1 MNDKFELP
9 LDHGTAVRR
18 GEELPLERLTSY
30 LDSHLED
37 LGPLVAA
44 EQFPSGFSNLTYL
57 LRFQQRDLVLRRP
70 PFGANVRSGHD
81 MKREFEILSKLHPVF
96 LKVPRPLLFCSD
108 YSILDADFYVMER
121 VRGTILRGQMRKP
134 IRMQSE
140 VLRRFSEA
148 LVDTLVDI
156 HAIDPEKVDL
166 ATFGRPQGY
175 VQRQIDGWIQRYRN
189 AQTDEVGSVERVGA
203 WLEGNVPVETS
214 RSAIIHNDFKYD
226 NVVFAPDDT
235 GRVIA
240 ILDWEMATVGDPLM
254 DLGTSL
260 GYWIDR
266 DDPAEWQSAGMVP
279 TNLEGNLSRIEIIER
294 YTEKS
299 GNAVANPVFY
309 YAYGLLKI
317 AVIVQQIYSRYRKG
331 HTKDP
336 RFANLISMV
345 ELCGR
350 MAERGIEKNRIY
362 NLS

>member
-1 MNDKFELP
+1 
-9 LDHGTAVRR
+9 
-18 GEELPLERLTSY
+18 
-30 LDSHLED
+30 
-37 LGPLVAA
+37 
-44 EQFPSGFSNLTYL
+44 
-57 LRFQQRDLVLRRP
+57 
-70 PFGANVRSGHD
+70 
-81 MKREFEILSKLHPVF
+81 
-96 LKVPRPLLFCSD
+96 
-108 YSILDADFYVMER
+108 
-121 VRGTILRGQMRKP
+121 
-134 IRMQSE
+134 
-140 VLRRFSEA
+140 
-148 LVDTLVDI
+148 LVDI